1 MTKTLVLSMSL
12 RLFACFWKILQFHV
26 EWLNVDLADY
36 KDYCKNRLMATIGLN

>member
-1 MTKTLVLSMSL
+1 M
-12 RLFACFWKILQFHV
+12 